1 MSNSNIVVFLD
12 IVGRTILG
20 EFVSKDDTRL
30 KVRNPVVLNT
40 VPEQSGKLSIQ
51 LFPVFFK
58 EFLADKTDNVEFEYP
73 LAFISPS
80 NIDPIDFRLQAQ
92 YQQMFNP
99 NNSFVPA
106 QEQAT
111 PPQSTPAKVVNL
123 FEE

>member
-1 MSNSNIVVFLD
+1 M
-12 IVGRTILG
+12 
-20 EFVSKDDTRL
+20 
-30 KVRNPVVLNT
+30 
-40 VPEQSGKLSIQ
+40 
-51 LFPVFFK
+51 
-58 EFLADKTDNVEFEYP
+58 EFEYP